1 MSIYKLTLKINFF
14 FPNKLYRILLCY
26 SSPSLSAVSLTA
38 VSVIHSQQ
46 QSKNIK
52 WKMFISKQ
60 TIHNFKLCTVLN
72 CMMKSQTVLLC
83 PIQDVNHPFAKLTL
97 PICHLVACMVIR
109 STLTV
114 LLFKITLILLNNVP
128 RAQE

>member
-1 MSIYKLTLKINFF
+1 MKR
-14 FPNKLYRILLCY
+14 YRKKWRENDLGRTDLLVC
-26 SSPSLSAVSLTA
+26 SSPTTLFVVLLST
-38 VSVIHSQQ
+38 VSVTCGQQ